1 MRRDARIP
9 TPTAPARP
17 TRRGGPFRALAV
29 LVPVLG
35 ALALLGLL
43 AFVACSPGRMGL
55 FRASPH
61 ERYADSLRAAELA
74 ETEIGRAW
82 IRASTDVLAEAP
94 RVELPYREI
103 GYVDP
108 ARPGAVAFEVALPEG
123 QRLEA
128 RVTTEPEAE
137 GAWFLDLLRGAAG
150 GAEGWETVASAEEAL
165 ELSRRAD
172 GPEVLLVRLQPEL
185 LRGGRYEIL
194 LQGVGSLAFPV
205 EGAGPGDVGSGFGD
219 PRNGGRRSHRGVD
232 IFAPRG
238 TPVLAAV
245 DGWVTRV
252 GTNRLGGNVVH
263 MRGEGLTF
271 YYAHLHRQMVRTG
284 ARVRAAEPLG
294 EVGNTGNARGT
305 PPHLHFGVSRGG
317 EAVDPYAYLV
327 DLGAGSPPV
336 EARLGGLG
344 RWARTGT
351 SRLRLRAG
359 PGTSFPVLDEL
370 PGGSA
375 LRVEAAARAWYRVRT
390 GQGRPGFVAARFTTG
405 TGDPLARRTLER
417 SAELLAEP
425 APGAPPVASLSPGQ
439 TVAVRAT
446 AGDLLLVTAP
456 DGTEGWL
463 PPV

>member
-1 MRRDARIP
+1 
-9 TPTAPARP
+9 
-17 TRRGGPFRALAV
+17 
-29 LVPVLG
+29 
-35 ALALLGLL
+35 
-43 AFVACSPGRMGL
+43 
-55 FRASPH
+55 
-61 ERYADSLRAAELA
+61 
-74 ETEIGRAW
+74 
-82 IRASTDVLAEAP
+82 
-94 RVELPYREI
+94 
-103 GYVDP
+103 
-108 ARPGAVAFEVALPEG
+108 
-123 QRLEA
+123 
-128 RVTTEPEAE
+128 
-137 GAWFLDLLRGAAG
+137 
-150 GAEGWETVASAEEAL
+150 
-165 ELSRRAD
+165 
-172 GPEVLLVRLQPEL
+172 
-185 LRGGRYEIL
+185 
-194 LQGVGSLAFPV
+194 
-205 EGAGPGDVGSGFGD
+205 
-219 PRNGGRRSHRGVD
+219 
-232 IFAPRG
+232 
-238 TPVLAAV
+238 
-245 DGWVTRV
+245 
-252 GTNRLGGNVVH
+252 

-271 YYAHLHRQMVRTG
+271 YYAHLHRPTVRTG
-284 ARVRAAEPLG
+284 ARVRSAEPLG

-305 PPHLHFGVSRGG
+305 PPHLHFGVFRSG

-390 GQGRPGFVAARFTTG
+390 GQGRLGFVAARFTTG
-405 TGDPLARRTLER
+405 TGDPLARPTLER

-446 AGDLLLVTAP
+446 AGDRLLVTAP